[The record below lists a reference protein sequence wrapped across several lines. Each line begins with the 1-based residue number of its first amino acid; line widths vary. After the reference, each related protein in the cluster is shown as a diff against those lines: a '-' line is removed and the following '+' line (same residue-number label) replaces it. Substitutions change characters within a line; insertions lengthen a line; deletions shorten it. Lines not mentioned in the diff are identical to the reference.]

1 MLSALSTKYRY
12 YIDLSLAWKQLP
24 LFVSTSNQNVCSSHD
39 CSVRK
44 RMQPAKVLVLDFFQ
58 AFSCSCW
65 AGFMGLALP
74 LPLPHNVPGVAPTR
88 VAHPA
93 IPKVLSGQVYFR
105 HNLLKP
111 SSATQATTEIRCPIL
126 RTCCAEKEVPQILHL
141 SRFFFYFILSLLPP
155 KDSVNSTCSSPHP
168 AIAPPQ

>member
-1 MLSALSTKYRY
+1 
-12 YIDLSLAWKQLP
+12 
-24 LFVSTSNQNVCSSHD
+24 
-39 CSVRK
+39 
-44 RMQPAKVLVLDFFQ
+44 MQPAKVLVLDFFQ

-111 SSATQATTEIRCPIL
+111 SSATQATTEIRCPIPAVQKKKFRKSCICL
-126 RTCCAEKEVPQILHL
+126 G
-141 SRFFFYFILSLLPP
+141 SSFISF
-155 KDSVNSTCSSPHP
+155 
-168 AIAPPQ
+168 